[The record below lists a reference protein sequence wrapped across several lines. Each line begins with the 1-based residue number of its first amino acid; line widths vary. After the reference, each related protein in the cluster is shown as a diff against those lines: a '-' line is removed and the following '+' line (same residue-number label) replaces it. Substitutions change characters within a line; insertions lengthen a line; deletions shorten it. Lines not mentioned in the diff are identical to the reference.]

1 MAFGILILAV
11 ALIISLSSAV
21 YSILGLTAIFAAA
34 FWPIVV
40 MGGALELGK
49 IVTTLWL
56 HKYWHKAELQYKVYL
71 SFAVAVLM
79 ALTSMGVFGF
89 LSKAH
94 TDQALVSGD
103 VGAKI
108 AVYDEKIRISK
119 DNIDANRKALAQMDS
134 AVDQTMSRSNDEK
147 GADKAVAIRRSQS
160 AERTRLLK
168 EIDQE
173 QKKITALNE
182 EAAPIRAEVRK
193 VEAEVGP
200 IKYIAALIYGDNPDG
215 NLLESAVRWV
225 IILIVIVFDPLALTL
240 LLAATKTFEWERGI
254 DVFNLKRKE
263 EEEQAQLDIEIADA
277 NAQAAEL
284 NQDLDI
290 IEAEIQAHN
299 SLEEQDQKERAKLER
314 ERNRLA
320 KKLEGLQQE
329 LEAAEQVKEQ
339 LKQAKQEIK
348 TTSAELTSAQAQ
360 AAKLQ
365 RAADRATKSKE
376 AVELE
381 LNETKKAL
389 ESERNRNPL
398 ALTERPGDYIEPPVV
413 ETPEEHI
420 VELVDDNGDYLR
432 VDGKTYSKD
441 TFNKT
446 FPELRLEADNA
457 IKQNIITDVTFG
469 TSFPTRANKGDTFL
483 RVDIKPNRLYKF
495 NGRTWIEIDKSAS
508 DAYAYD
514 EEYIKHLVEK
524 LGTGEYDLEDLSP
537 VEQDQVEKMLNQLKG
552 KNG

>member
-56 HKYWHKAELQYKVYL
+56 HKYWHKAELQYKIYL

-108 AVYDEKIRISK
+108 AIYDEKIRIAK
-119 DNIDANRKALAQMDS
+119 DNIEANRKALNQMDA

-147 GADKAVAIRRSQS
+147 GADKAVAIRRSQG
-160 AERTRLLK
+160 AERGRLLR
-168 EIDQE
+168 EIEQE

-200 IKYIAALIYGDNPDG
+200 IKYIAALIYGDNPDS

-254 DVFNLKRKE
+254 DVFNLKKKE
-263 EEEQAQLDIEIADA
+263 EEEQARIESELAEA
-277 NAQAAEL
+277 NAEATDLER
-284 NQDLDI
+284 DLDI
-290 IEAEIQAHN
+290 IESEILAHQ

-348 TTSAELTSAQAQ
+348 TTTAELNSAQAQ
-360 AAKLQ
+360 ATKLQ
-365 RAADRATKSKE
+365 KAADRANKNKE
-376 AVELE
+376 AVEIE
-381 LNETKKAL
+381 LNEVKKEL

-398 ALTERPGDYIEPPVV
+398 ALTERPGDYV
-413 ETPEEHI
+413 ETTPEEYHPT
-420 VELVDDNGDYLR
+420 VELADEDGNYIR
-432 VDGKTYSKD
+432 YDGKVYGKQAFD
-441 TFNKT
+441 QN
-446 FPELRLEADNA
+446 FPQLRAEADN
-457 IKQNIITDVTFG
+457 IIRQNTIADVTFG
-469 TSFPTRANKGDTFL
+469 TSFPLNPKKADVFL

-495 NGRTWIEIDKSAS
+495 NGRTWLEIDKATT

-514 EEYIKHLVEK
+514 EQYIKFLVDK
-524 LGTGEYDLEDLSP
+524 LSTGEYDIEDLSP
-537 VEQDQVEKMLNQLKG
+537 IEQDQVEQVLKSKKG
-552 KNG
+552 K

>member
-1 MAFGILILAV
+1 MIFGFTILATALTLSTV
-11 ALIISLSSAV
+11 AAF
-21 YSILGLTAIFAAA
+21 YSITGLVAIFAAL
-34 FWPIVV
+34 PIPIII
-40 MGGALELGK
+40 MGSALEIAK
-49 IVTTLWL
+49 IVTTVFL
-56 HKYWHKAELQYKVYL
+56 HKNWKRLGIAFKIYL
-71 SFAVAVLM
+71 VPAVAILM
-79 ALTSMGVFGF
+79 FLTSIGIFGL

-389 ESERNRNPL
+389 ETARNQNPL
-398 ALTERPGDYIEPPVV
+398 ALTERPGDYIEQPKV
-413 ETPEEHI
+413 ELIDGSSEHI
-420 VELVDDNGDYLR
+420 R
-432 VDGKTYSKD
+432 VDGKVYGKEVFD
-441 TFNKT
+441 KT
-446 FPELRLEADNA
+446 FPELRATADNA
-457 IKQNIITDVTFG
+457 IKQNTIADVTFG
-469 TSFPTRANKGDTFL
+469 TSFPLNPKKADVFL

-495 NGRTWIEIDKSAS
+495 NGRTWLEIDKSTT
-508 DAYAYD
+508 DAYAYN
-514 EEYIKHLVEK
+514 EQYIQYIVDK
-524 LGTGEYDLEDLSP
+524 LATGEYDIEDLSP
-537 VEQDQVEKMLNQLKG
+537 IEQDQVEQVLKSNKG
-552 KNG
+552 